1 MSQNKGLQF
10 IVGCLVIACVWKA
23 YDLGLFGLLTSSD
36 DGQVESVDVVGLLG
50 TALISAIQLC
60 GYVALL
66 LIGGLMPLAE
76 RVVDYIATLMPRL
89 KRDDATDEGNVDS
102 DKLNE
107 VLTTIVDR
115 LDKLEGKSN
124 D

>member
-10 IVGCLVIACVWKA
+10 IVGCLVIASAWKA
-23 YDLGLFGLLTSSD
+23 YDLGLFSLLTSSD
-36 DGQVESVDVVGLLG
+36 DGQVESVDIVGLLG
-50 TALISAIQLC
+50 TALVSAIQLC

-66 LIGGLMPLAE
+66 LVGGLMPLAE
-76 RVVDYIATLMPRL
+76 RVVDYIATLLPSL
-89 KRDDATDEGNVDS
+89 KRDDATNEGDVDS

-115 LDKLEGKSN
+115 LDKLEGHSN

>member
-1 MSQNKGLQF
+1 MSKNKGLQF
-10 IVGCLVIACVWKA
+10 IVGCLVIASAWKA
-23 YDLGLFGLLTSSD
+23 YDLGLFGLLASSD
-36 DGQVESVDVVGLLG
+36 DGQVESVDIVGLLG

-89 KRDDATDEGNVDS
+89 KRDDATNEGDVDS

-115 LDKLEGKSN
+115 LDKLEVKSN